1 MPKLVSQKS
10 DAVFR
15 TANLAK
21 FPSGRVS
28 DGGGL
33 FMLIGQ
39 DGSKKWRFQYT
50 APSGKRNNLAF
61 GDYPAVGAAEARR
74 KAQEARELLEQGID
88 PSQAKKEAKLAT
100 RIAAANS
107 FQAVAEEWLAMKRKT
122 WATNT
127 ADKAETHFKE
137 YVFPEIGQRP
147 ISELKAPHYLDMLR
161 KIEKR
166 IPYTATRLR
175 EQCSQVCRY
184 AIATHRLE
192 SNPVADLKGA
202 LATPKTQ
209 NRPAITDRR
218 EFGVFLR
225 DFNDARMSYVT
236 RAATRFAM
244 LTFTRAQEMRF
255 AKWEE
260 FDWDAAEWK
269 VPAIRMKRGK
279 DRQAH
284 TVPLAKQTL
293 ALLRELQQLTGST
306 PYLFPNAHGAD
317 GVISE
322 NTIGKAL
329 NEMGYQGRQCAHG
342 FRATARS
349 LLAEQGWSREAMER
363 QLDHAEG
370 NKVVAAYARAEH
382 LEERRRMMQAWADL
396 LDGLESGAEVIPIH
410 RAA

>member
-10 DAVFR
+10 ETVYR
-15 TANLAK
+15 TAKPKSTTYRIADGSGLYMLVE
-21 FPSGRVS
+21 PSGAKR
-28 DGGGL
+28 
-33 FMLIGQ
+33 
-39 DGSKKWRFQYT
+39 WRFQYT
-50 APSGKRNNLAF
+50 RPVGGRNTLSL
-61 GDYPAVGAAEARR
+61 GDYPATGLAEVR
-74 KAQEARELLEQGID
+74 KARDEAKKLLSQGID
-88 PSQAKKEAKLAT
+88 PGEQRKVNLIEKKEAV
-100 RIAAANS
+100 ANS

-127 ADKAETHFKE
+127 ADKAQTHFKE

-175 EQCSQVCRY
+175 EQCSQICRY
-184 AIATHRLE
+184 AIATRRLE

-260 FDWDAAEWK
+260 IDWDAAEWK

-293 ALLRELQQLTGST
+293 ALLRELQQITGST

-410 RAA
+410 RAAR